1 MAVKPAPR
9 DSDRVPV
16 RDLPSWIPSVP
27 PFEGEDA
34 LDAPAIAAGFL
45 ARLAAAVGGD
55 GDGDWDAFGALLADR
70 CFWRD
75 SLTLTFD
82 KRTLHTRAA
91 VVDAWRALAPR
102 RRPSGFSPTDGDGN
116 GNGDGW
122 DRVAL
127 GAAAWVR
134 ASPELGT
141 LDVPFSFRTEAPAC
155 RCIGQAKLVPD
166 AEAPG
171 GWRVYVLATAAVE
184 LEDRPFG
191 PLPRTLSSS
200 SSGIIGADQR
210 GRPEAQ
216 GLPRVEEGAVLD
228 AVVVGGSCNGIA
240 NAIRLDAAGAEV
252 AVFDMEARAGGNW
265 STKRYEGVALHHPS
279 SMIQLPLFPVP
290 EGEGYPDYL
299 SGRDLTRY
307 YSSAVERLRLPYFAG
322 VEVVS
327 NTWDQGERLWT
338 VTAVDVATGGATRLR
353 ARNVVVSTGLA
364 VTDQNPRVPALPG
377 REAFAGPVQ
386 HTAAYRNPEAYRG
399 RRVVVV
405 GAGNSAHDVAAT
417 LARDGQVASVALLQ
431 RGPTVLLDF
440 DRVVPLLAG
449 RYRGGTPVDAADFLE
464 GATPLGVLRD
474 VSRAGFGALIAAAEE
489 RNRALEAAGYML
501 DRDPCLISRLYEE
514 KGRAFYA
521 DHPRTFDLVL
531 EGRIRVERGE
541 ARGFVEQGLVVVDR
555 QTGRERVVEADG
567 VVLATGYEV
576 MDLPT
581 RYREKGFVDADTAD
595 KLINV
600 NQNGLDGE
608 GELPGM
614 TTFSGHPNFYFS
626 GWGLVTCRASARLT
640 AIQVL
645 ADVQGQFPE
654 RYARSR

>member
-34 LDAPAIAAGFL
+34 LDTAAIAAGFL
-45 ARLAAAVGGD
+45 ARLAAAVRGD

-91 VVDAWRALAPR
+91 VVDAWRVLAPR
-102 RRPSGFSPTDGDGN
+102 RRPSGFSSSSSADEGGM
-116 GNGDGW
+116 
-122 DRVAL
+122 AM
-127 GAAAWVR
+127 GAAAWAR
-134 ASPELGT
+134 AGPELGT

-155 RCIGQAKLVPD
+155 RCVGQAKLVPD

-191 PLPRTLSSS
+191 PLPRTLSP

-216 GLPRVEEGAVLD
+216 GLPRVAEGAVLD

-240 NAIRLDAAGAEV
+240 NAIRLDAAGAEA
-252 AVFDMEARAGGNW
+252 AVFDREARAGGNW
-265 STKRYEGVALHHPS
+265 STRRYEGVALHHPS
-279 SMIQLPLFPVP
+279 AMVQLPLFPVP
-290 EGEGYPDYL
+290 EGEGYPEYL
-299 SGRDLTRY
+299 TGRDLTRY

-327 NTWDQGERLWT
+327 NAWDEGEGLWT
-338 VTAVDVATGGATRLR
+338 VTAVDVATGETTRLR
-353 ARNVVVSTGLA
+353 ARNVVVSTGLV

-417 LARDGQVASVALLQ
+417 LARDGRVASVTLLQ
-431 RGPTVLLDF
+431 RGPAVLLDF
-440 DRVVPLLAG
+440 DRAVALFARGYL
-449 RYRGGTPVDAADFLE
+449 GGTPVDTADFLE
-464 GATPLGVLRD
+464 GAMPVGVLRD
-474 VSRAGFGALIAAAEE
+474 VSRAGFRALIAAAEE
-489 RNRALEAAGYML
+489 RNRALEAAGYAL
-501 DRDPCLISRLYEE
+501 DREPCLISRLFEE

-521 DHPRTFDLVL
+521 DHPRAFDLVL
-531 EGRIRVERGE
+531 EGRIKVERGE
-541 ARGFVEQGLVVVDR
+541 ARGFVERGLVVVDR

-581 RYREKGFVDADTAD
+581 RYKEKGFVDADTAD

-600 NQNGLDGE
+600 NQSGLDGE
-608 GELPGM
+608 GEVPGL

-626 GWGLVTCRASARLT
+626 GSGLINCRTSARLT

-654 RYARSR
+654 RYARS